1 MPISSAAAAQTAAM
15 ISARFSIAVLT
26 GAAATGAGAAAGAD
40 CAGAFAVNSAV
51 TMDISLISRMMQIRP
66 TKTVPIPIATTKP
79 LLTAA
84 FAIAGIMNSHPYY
97 KILYLKI
104 RLYELFDTVFGEI
117 T

>member
-1 MPISSAAAAQTAAM
+1 
-15 ISARFSIAVLT
+15 VLT
-26 GAAATGAGAAAGAD
+26 GAAATGAGAAGAAGAD

-97 KILYLKI
+97 NILYLKI
-104 RLYELFDTVFGEI
+104 RMNELIDTRVGMI